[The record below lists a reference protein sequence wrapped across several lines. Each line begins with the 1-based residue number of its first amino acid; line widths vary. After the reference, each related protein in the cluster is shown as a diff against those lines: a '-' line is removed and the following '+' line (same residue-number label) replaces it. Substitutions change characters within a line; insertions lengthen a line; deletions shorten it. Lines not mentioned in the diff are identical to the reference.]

1 MRCEELMKTHV
12 ECVRP
17 QDSVQD
23 AARIMR
29 DKGIGFLPVCDVD
42 RRVLGTITD
51 RDIVIRCVAGER
63 PITSVAVEDVM
74 TREVVSCG
82 PEDDVDT
89 CEELMATHRKSRIMI
104 CDDDERLIGV
114 ISLSDIAQHD
124 RSRKAG
130 KTLRKVTKRE
140 AQKAL

>member
-1 MRCEELMKTHV
+1 
-12 ECVRP
+12 
-17 QDSVQD
+17 VQD

-82 PEDDVDT
+82 PEDATVDVAHRQEADP
-89 CEELMATHRKSRIMI
+89 LVAHDPRRVLHRVLRAHALDVRLHQLFATHSPPPPGPGVDEARCMPVGSRG
-104 CDDDERLIGV
+104 R
-114 ISLSDIAQHD
+114 
-124 RSRKAG
+124 AG
-130 KTLRKVTKRE
+130 RRCLT
-140 AQKAL
+140 